1 LRVDGAYPVD
11 LFEVSS
17 DPSAI
22 ARLECCFERCGVV
35 ESPTHC
41 GIPYVITHA
50 VLECVGLSGR
60 LKILDTRPRRLSLIR
75 SREGQSLDA
84 WVEWSWIQDIR
95 RDCERPQ
102 SRKVFH
108 TNTVERILTLDA
120 RPRIRQPPR
129 DGL

>member
-1 LRVDGAYPVD
+1 MYELADRWKPEVIARGNDRVLDWREFILRVEGAYPVD
-11 LFEVSS
+11 FFEVSS

-22 ARLECCFERCGVV
+22 ARIECCFERCGVV

-75 SREGQSLDA
+75 SRDGQSLDA

-95 RDCERPQ
+95 RDCERP
-102 SRKVFH
+102 
-108 TNTVERILTLDA
+108 
-120 RPRIRQPPR
+120 
-129 DGL
+129 